1 LQRRTAP
8 GADELVLSV
17 ADDGRG
23 LQLGAQ
29 KSGFGVSGMQ
39 ERVEMMG
46 GTFSL
51 VSGPGRGLK
60 LEARLPLQGQAA

>member
-8 GADELVLSV
+8 GADELVLCV

-29 KSGFGVSGMQ
+29 KGFGVSGMQ

-46 GTFSL
+46 GSFSL
-51 VSGPGRGLK
+51 ASEPGHGLR
-60 LEARLPLQGQAA
+60 LEAHLPLQEHAA